1 MYCLATCS
9 PNKARIG
16 ARSEK
21 RLLLKSSPVSA
32 KTTGIRAAKTDAA
45 KSRDGAPNIFSQPG
59 RAEGRQCSAADTLL
73 QDLPVLSSGVVGCAV
88 GRYNQCTV

>member
-1 MYCLATCS
+1 MYCLATWS

-32 KTTGIRAAKTDAA
+32 KTTGICAAKTDVP
-45 KSRDGAPNIFSQPG
+45 KICDGAPNIFSQPG
-59 RAEGRQCSAADTLL
+59 RAEGRQCSTVDTLL
-73 QDLPVLSSGVVGCAV
+73 SFGVVDCVVVAA
-88 GRYNQCTV
+88 GRITV